1 MKYYVHAY
9 ADAERRLPDKED
21 IIEAENDDAAY
32 SKAWDKYAEH
42 KEVYVERAYSIF
54 DLEKKFLSGYIPK
67 HRKKRDREEQKC

>member
-21 IIEAENDDAAY
+21 TIEAENDDAAY

-42 KEVYVERAYSIF
+42 KELYVERASAEI
-54 DLEKKFLSGYIPK
+54 LKEMERVKK
-67 HRKKRDREEQKC
+67 

>member
-32 SKAWDKYAEH
+32 SKAWDKYTEH
-42 KEVYVERAYSIF
+42 KEVYVERASAEILQE
-54 DLEKKFLSGYIPK
+54 LE
-67 HRKKRDREEQKC
+67 RKKK

>member
-42 KEVYVERAYSIF
+42 KEVYVEKASTEILQE
-54 DLEKKFLSGYIPK
+54 LE
-67 HRKKRDREEQKC
+67 RKKK